1 MWYCGFT
8 FFHHP
13 LELTNQ
19 TTDLRGSLTLAVQS
33 QPIFEGARYMIA
45 FTGVV
50 AILGDLFSLY
60 LVLRYDL
67 TTIPTLKASVQPLL
81 ISQSN
86 EWLGANWE
94 NGQFCGHDSLT
105 DDILCN
111 LFNYDITILPSGHFQ
126 SSLMP
131 DLPLKTSK
139 YCIVASTLPGYII
152 AIFNVYYTFFMPL
165 YDNFLVIPVPTST
178 MPSSKPA
185 SSEGIPSQKVRARIH
200 QVFYASDKIF
210 SMIVSKDKEL
220 ILKV

>member
-1 MWYCGFT
+1 
-8 FFHHP
+8 
-13 LELTNQ
+13 
-19 TTDLRGSLTLAVQS
+19 
-33 QPIFEGARYMIA
+33 MIA

-67 TTIPTLKASVQPLL
+67 TSIPTLKASVQPLL

-139 YCIVASTLPGYII
+139 YCIVASTLP
-152 AIFNVYYTFFMPL
+152 
-165 YDNFLVIPVPTST
+165 
-178 MPSSKPA
+178 
-185 SSEGIPSQKVRARIH
+185 
-200 QVFYASDKIF
+200 
-210 SMIVSKDKEL
+210 
-220 ILKV
+220 